1 MYYKKL
7 LNRKKLLKFWIFL
20 GGQFKDTFKVNYR
33 YINHQYDKKCFLD
46 FNLLCFYIK
55 SISTLLVN
63 LTKTKT
69 VCLFVATKYIYSK
82 QVAKKD
88 YTQTVKKLFLKN
100 SNILSNFYFQDRNL
114 HFKKMILVFL
124 YIKKNDRLLFEAKQQ
139 HMPTIALTNLK
150 QSSNLIDYPIV
161 VNSSYFYNIY
171 FFSRLFFRITIFS

>member
-1 MYYKKL
+1 M
-7 LNRKKLLKFWIFL
+7 
-20 GGQFKDTFKVNYR
+20 
-33 YINHQYDKKCFLD
+33 
-46 FNLLCFYIK
+46 
-55 SISTLLVN
+55 
-63 LTKTKT
+63 
-69 VCLFVATKYIYSK
+69 FVATKYIYSK